1 MQGSLVLLNII
12 NSLSEFIH
20 LFEWQCKW
28 WSYSL
33 VYSFIIEFSESCLC
47 LIKCM
52 EYSYECNVNASMTS
66 ASEDALT
73 KVSYILIRAG
83 VSEL

>member
-1 MQGSLVLLNII
+1 MS
-12 NSLSEFIH
+12 S
-20 LFEWQCKW
+20 
-28 WSYSL
+28 
-33 VYSFIIEFSESCLC
+33 
-47 LIKCM
+47 
-52 EYSYECNVNASMTS
+52 NVNASMTS